1 MPEIKK
7 IGTIKRKFLS
17 FLGGISLLCFS
28 CMPEDNLPIR
38 AVGETPGYFIE
49 CYCQPNEIFLLTA
62 SQVLPIS
69 QELKLTL
76 SSDLQIHIQAGE
88 LFRLYPVYYISPQSG
103 FVYNYAANR
112 KLNRTESD
120 TLYLSILTPENKT
133 ITAQTSVPDEVK
145 IQTYEI
151 KEQEVTIRFYTS
163 PDPTQNYYI
172 YTVETYSKELL
183 LARSTCLLENLPH
196 IPYEQTEKT
205 LSFTPHESI
214 EKIIINLKHITKA
227 NYDYQVSLNRANAA
241 NQGSI
246 STPFPLNGN
255 LSGALGIF
263 TCYTEDSR
271 IVRMP
276 LDPFPHTPK

>member
-7 IGTIKRKFLS
+7 IVTIKRKFLS

-151 KEQEVTIRFYTS
+151 K
-163 PDPTQNYYI
+163 
-172 YTVETYSKELL
+172 SK
-183 LARSTCLLENLPH
+183 
-196 IPYEQTEKT
+196 K
-205 LSFTPHESI
+205 
-214 EKIIINLKHITKA
+214 
-227 NYDYQVSLNRANAA
+227 
-241 NQGSI
+241 
-246 STPFPLNGN
+246 
-255 LSGALGIF
+255 
-263 TCYTEDSR
+263 
-271 IVRMP
+271 
-276 LDPFPHTPK
+276 